1 MPIPAAVIAIAAI
14 AGLAKGASTWN
25 ANKKAKDAAADA
37 KSAMQDEIRERNE
50 AARKAA
56 EYLDDLKSGKVPIPI
71 QKADVEQGKIGAGI
85 LDALDTAK
93 SDEAINQQVKQSEK
107 ALSAQ
112 LNISDPRVKAAIA
125 AKAVDAFNDKQ
136 REIQAQGKE
145 DITEAQMAL
154 GEAQTQSE
162 QDFARRKSQAEAD
175 YANQVNSFVQNEYNR
190 LQDVIQGHEDAGFGL
205 RYGARTVEGQQ
216 AATSAATTD
225 AAIGDFIGTAAQVG
239 AAAAGN
245 MAKGGRISDQDEKMD
260 AARKYRLGGRFSLEE
275 GGAAAMTKGEFNH
288 GDPNK
293 PETGNDQIL
302 LDQEDLKNVMDNGG
316 VNSFDELMGV
326 VPPQA
331 VTTGGELIFND
342 KDSGEIEKRTMDTD
356 PDQEISYAKR
366 GTKNKRKKSKK
377 EIRRAEAAL
386 AAYMRNLL
394 SQEQFKK

>member
-1 MPIPAAVIAIAAI
+1 MPVLIAIAAAAAI
-14 AGLAKGASTWN
+14 GQGVSTWN
-25 ANKKAKDAAADA
+25 ANKKAKKAAGDA
-37 KSAMQDEIRERNE
+37 KNAMQDEIRERNE

-56 EYLDDLKSGKVPIPI
+56 EYLDDLKSGEVPIPI

-112 LNISDPRVKAAIA
+112 LNINDPRVKAAIA

-205 RYGARTVEGQQ
+205 KYGARTVEGQQ
-216 AATSAATTD
+216 AATNAAN
-225 AAIGDFIGTAAQVG
+225 TAAYFG
-239 AAAAGN
+239 DLAGSTAQLAVA
-245 MAKGGRISDQDEKMD
+245 AKGGKISDQDEKMD
-260 AARKYRLGGRFSLEE
+260 AARKYRLGGKFSLEE

-293 PETGNDQIL
+293 PETGNDQVL

-356 PDQEISYAKR
+356 PDQEVSYAKR
-366 GTKNKRKKSKK
+366 GTKNKRKK
-377 EIRRAEAAL
+377 R
-386 AAYMRNLL
+386 LL
-394 SQEQFKK
+394 NSTSN